1 MPLRLETK
9 QKRIDDAKK
18 RILILDEK
26 VSAARER
33 LKEVSHEMSY
43 AIVHAAKQ
51 YEYPHL
57 EECDRLEIRKKDIQ
71 IQLLK
76 QKISEHNQN

>member
-26 VSAARER
+26 VSAAKER

-43 AIVHAAKQ
+43 AIVHAAK
-51 YEYPHL
+51 
-57 EECDRLEIRKKDIQ
+57 
-71 IQLLK
+71 
-76 QKISEHNQN
+76 